1 MKVLIRL
8 SIFLPL
14 ILVSCNK
21 SPTIAGIELTSRN
34 FEISSGDL
42 EGYVLADSWPIS
54 NDTVQKNQKIFEVFS
69 VSNTINTEQRV
80 VEEKG
85 QRINMTTTIYMVQDR
100 FYDYALLEVKKDLVG
115 SETQYTVAFKIK

>member
-1 MKVLIRL
+1 MKVLIGL

-21 SPTIAGIELTSRN
+21 SPTIGGIELTSRN

-69 VSNTINTEQRV
+69 VSNTINTYQTV

-85 QRINMTTTIYMVQDR
+85 QSINMTQTIYKVQDR
-100 FYDYALLEVKKDLVG
+100 FYDYALLEVKKDMVG
-115 SETQYTVAFKIK
+115 SETHYTVAFKIK